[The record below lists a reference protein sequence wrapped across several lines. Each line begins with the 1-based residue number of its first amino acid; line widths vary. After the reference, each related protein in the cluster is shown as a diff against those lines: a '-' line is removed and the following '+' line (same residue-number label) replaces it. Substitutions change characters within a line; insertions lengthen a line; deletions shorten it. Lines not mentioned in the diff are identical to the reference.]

1 MTDTQKK
8 LAAVGCLLTLILAIL
23 DQNIVST
30 ASVAIVRDLDP
41 ATGLAR
47 LPWLI
52 SVYALAATAAL
63 PLYGKLCDI
72 HGAKRV
78 YLGAVALFLAGSTLC
93 GLAQDM
99 AQLIAFRAVQGLGGG
114 GLMSVTL
121 VVYAHLT
128 PTEKRASAG
137 GIGGLMAGLGMVVG
151 PLIGG
156 LFTDHLSW
164 RWIFYVN
171 LPIGLFVIFTGATAL
186 RLADGGLRHR
196 IDYPGA
202 ALVAAAA
209 SVLLLL
215 TEWGGTKYA
224 WDSAAIL
231 TLAAAGAVLVAA
243 FVWRQL
249 TAAEPILPLGLF
261 RNATLRI
268 ALPLQ
273 LLSGFGM
280 IGSIVYTVVY
290 LQVVRGVPATDS
302 GLYLLPM
309 AAGMTVSGL
318 VSGTLIARGRPAKTL
333 LLIGMGL
340 ATLAMALLATLA
352 ADTSRLILGL
362 DLFLLGAGFGMVL
375 GIVIMMAQNAVPV
388 SQLGVATTSI
398 RFAQT
403 LGSAFGTAVFGVV
416 LTRVVSAKLGGGSI
430 GVGALRS
437 LPEGVRRRAV
447 DALVSGI
454 DTVFLAAAGVMLVSL
469 VLATLLKAD
478 REQPTEGV
486 AELVTSG

>member
-1 MTDTQKK
+1 MTDYQKR
-8 LAAVGCLLTLILAIL
+8 LAALGCLLTLVLAIL

-63 PLYGKLCDI
+63 PLYGKLCDVY
-72 HGAKRV
+72 GAKRV
-78 YLGAVALFLAGSTLC
+78 YLGAVTLFLFGSALC
-93 GLAQDM
+93 GLAQNM
-99 AQLIAFRAVQGLGGG
+99 AELIAFRAVQGMGGG

-121 VVYAHLT
+121 VVFAHLT

-137 GIGGLMAGLGMVVG
+137 GVGGLMAGLGMVVG

-224 WDSAAIL
+224 WDSATIL

-290 LQVVRGVPATDS
+290 LQLVRGVPATDS

-318 VSGTLIARGRPAKTL
+318 VSGRLIARGQAPKTFL
-333 LLIGMGL
+333 VIGLTL
-340 ATLAMALLATLA
+340 ATLAMTLLAMLA
-352 ADTSRLILGL
+352 VDTSRLLLGL
-362 DLFLLGAGFGMVL
+362 DLFLLGAGFGLVL
-375 GIVIMMAQNAVPV
+375 GIVIMLAQNAVPV

-416 LTRVVSAKLGGGSI
+416 LTRVVSAKLGGDSI
-430 GVGALRS
+430 GVRALRS

-478 REQPTEGV
+478 REQPTEGAV
-486 AELVTSG
+486 ELVASG